1 MAIKEPKAYGPRRI
15 PASNSPR
22 TEGIFL
28 QEKIS
33 PRTLAEKTK
42 IQMVTIALSTGSKAI
57 GYTFLSKKHTKAEV
71 F

>member
-1 MAIKEPKAYGPRRI
+1 MAINEPKANGPRRI

-28 QEKIS
+28 HEKIS
-33 PRTLAEKTK
+33 PSTFAEKTNMH
-42 IQMVTIALSTGSKAI
+42 MVTIALSTGSKAI
-57 GYTFLSKKHTKAEV
+57 GCTFLFRKHTKSEV